1 MGKFWWGNIGKFS
14 FSSKFSSQIFTDTP
28 KIYLAYALTVA
39 YRLAPNLIF
48 CNYTVITTILFTKC
62 SSQLVILDT
71 SYRHKVSL
79 ASNNKFTGVFQAI
92 VSVLHSLHH
101 LHNVAIALLL

>member
-1 MGKFWWGNIGKFS
+1 MDLPFCQKFPHKYS
-14 FSSKFSSQIFTDTP
+14 DTP
-28 KIYLAYALTVA
+28 KMYLAYALTVA
-39 YRLAPNLIF
+39 YHRGPIF
-48 CNYTVITTILFTKC
+48 VAQNFCNFRNYTVITTILFIKYL
-62 SSQLVILDT
+62 SQLVILDT

>member
-1 MGKFWWGNIGKFS
+1 MNLAFHQDFLANIHRNVFDMCTDCS
-14 FSSKFSSQIFTDTP
+14 LLYSSRFFEC
-28 KIYLAYALTVA
+28 
-39 YRLAPNLIF
+39 NF
-48 CNYTVITTILFTKC
+48 HNYTVITKILFMKY

-79 ASNNKFTGVFQAI
+79 ASNNEFTGVFQAI